1 MENKKRSFFERLTGS
16 TSADE
21 ETVDTRRDSMA
32 RGVKVN
38 SKDEKEGNWIEEE
51 NEEAEL
57 SVDVYQTP
65 TDIIVQTMV
74 AGVKP
79 EDLEISVSRDV
90 VTIRGERE
98 ESRTI
103 DEDNYF
109 TQELYWGKFSRTIS
123 LPAEVEPED
132 VEATERHGLLTV
144 KIKKVDK
151 EKRAVLKSNLSKN
164 VPRGWIAH
172 PTCPS
177 SGERSTTELPR
188 QISII

>member
-1 MENKKRSFFERLTGS
+1 MEKRKRSFFERLTGS
-16 TSADE
+16 VSADE
-21 ETVDTRRDSMA
+21 EPEETKRDYTIK
-32 RGVKVN
+32 GVKVN
-38 SKDEKEGNWIEEE
+38 SEDRKDNDWIEEE

-74 AGVKP
+74 AGVRP

-103 DEDNYF
+103 DEENYF

-123 LPAEVEPED
+123 LPAEVEPEE
-132 VEATERHGLLTV
+132 VEAVEKHGLLTV
-144 KIKKVDK
+144 KIRKVDK
-151 EKRAVLKSNLSKN
+151 EKKS
-164 VPRGWIAH
+164 
-172 PTCPS
+172 
-177 SGERSTTELPR
+177 
-188 QISII
+188 SIKVKSI